1 MILEEIKSAFAE
13 NKLAIF
19 VSIAILFISL
29 ILGYIF
35 EPQLYDYFNPVVDD
49 LTQKIQSGTVKITFQ
64 DIFLN
69 NINIIFS
76 MFIYGMCFCFSALIL
91 GFNGFFVGYYVA
103 TSNNLVATLLL
114 IIPHGVF
121 EFSSCIL
128 ACASGFVLFH
138 FVLKF
143 LVTLWREDD
152 DSVKLSILKSFD
164 EAFPKLKQAIILF
177 IISAI
182 LMAIAG
188 FVEAYLTLPIASAI
202 ANIIF

>member
-1 MILEEIKSAFAE
+1 MILEEIKSAFVE
-13 NKLAIF
+13 NKVAIL
-19 VSIAILFISL
+19 VAIAILFISL

-69 NINIIFS
+69 NINIVFS
-76 MFIYGMCFCFSALIL
+76 MFIYGICFCFSALIL

-103 TSNNLVATLLL
+103 TSDNLVATLLL
-114 IIPHGVF
+114 IIPHGIF

-128 ACASGFVLFH
+128 ACASGFVLFN
-138 FVLKF
+138 FIFKF
-143 LVTLWREDD
+143 LLTLWREDD
-152 DSVKLSILKSFD
+152 ESVKVSVLN
-164 EAFPKLKQAIILF
+164 AFNQSSVKLKQAIIIF
-177 IISAI
+177 IFSAI

-188 FVEAYLTLPIASAI
+188 FVEAYLTFPIASAI
-202 ANIIF
+202 LNFFG

>member
-69 NINIIFS
+69 NINII
-76 MFIYGMCFCFSALIL
+76 
-91 GFNGFFVGYYVA
+91 
-103 TSNNLVATLLL
+103 
-114 IIPHGVF
+114 
-121 EFSSCIL
+121 CI
-128 ACASGFVLFH
+128 
-138 FVLKF
+138 
-143 LVTLWREDD
+143 
-152 DSVKLSILKSFD
+152 
-164 EAFPKLKQAIILF
+164 
-177 IISAI
+177 
-182 LMAIAG
+182 
-188 FVEAYLTLPIASAI
+188 
-202 ANIIF
+202 N

>member
-1 MILEEIKSAFAE
+1 MILKEIKSAFTE
-13 NKLAIF
+13 NKLAIL
-19 VSIAILFISL
+19 VAIAILFISL

-49 LTQKIQSGTVKITFQ
+49 LTQKIQSGTVKITFH

-69 NINIIFS
+69 NINIAFS
-76 MFIYGMCFCFSALIL
+76 MFIYGVCFCFSALIL

-103 TSNNLVATLLL
+103 TSDNLVATLLL
-114 IIPHGVF
+114 IIPHGIF

-128 ACASGFVLFH
+128 ACASGFVLFN
-138 FVLKF
+138 FVFKF

-152 DSVKLSILKSFD
+152 DSIKLSILNSFN
-164 EAFPKLKQAIILF
+164 ESFPKLKQAIILF